1 VSAVSAVVVPT
12 WDPML
17 YVDHAA
23 TTPMRPEVAE
33 AMRPFYSDTF
43 GNPSGVHE
51 ISRRAKD
58 ALEEARERVAQIL
71 RCEPL
76 EVVFTSGGTESDNL
90 ALKGAALAAGR
101 RGGVVT
107 VATEHEAVLQSAAF
121 LSRIGCPVKILGV
134 DRDGLVDPEAVAAA
148 VDEETA
154 VVSVMWANNETG
166 VIQPVAEIAAAVR
179 AVSDRVLVHSDAVQA
194 AVSEEV
200 TFDDVDL
207 LTIAGHKFG
216 GPKGVGVLVV
226 RSGTLL
232 EPVLHG
238 GGQELG
244 RRSGTHNV
252 AGAVGFATALELA
265 VADRE
270 RFRRDVGEARR
281 RFEER
286 LISKRPDVV
295 INAPE
300 DRRLVQHSHVRIPGT
315 RNETVLI
322 RLDRAGVAASAGS
335 ACQSGASTPSHV
347 LTAMGRTFEEARE
360 SLRFSFGWTTRP
372 EDGDELADAV
382 VAAVE
387 GPA

>member
-1 VSAVSAVVVPT
+1 M
-12 WDPML
+12 DGRRGNMIPML

-33 AMRPFYSDTF
+33 AMRPYEGDMF
-43 GNPSGVHE
+43 GNPSGVHG
-51 ISRRAKD
+51 IARRAKD
-58 ALEEARERVAQIL
+58 ALEEARERVAQL
-71 RCEPL
+71 LGCEPL
-76 EVVFTSGGTESDNL
+76 EVVFTGGGTESDNL
-90 ALKGAALAAGR
+90 AVKGAALASGR

-107 VATEHEAVLQSAAF
+107 VATEHEAVLQSAEF
-121 LSRIGCPVKILGV
+121 LSRLGCPVTIV
-134 DRDGLVDPEAVAAA
+134 DVDENGLVAPEAVAAA
-148 VDEETA
+148 VTDETA

-166 VIQPVAEIAAAVR
+166 VIQPVSEVAAAVR
-179 AVSDRVLVHSDAVQA
+179 RVSGSVVVHTDAVQA
-194 AVSEEV
+194 AVSEDV
-200 TFDDVDL
+200 TADGLDL
-207 LTIAGHKFG
+207 LTIAGHKLG
-216 GPKGVGVLVV
+216 GPKGVGALIV
-226 RSGTLL
+226 RSGIPL
-232 EPVLHG
+232 EPVMHG

-252 AGAVGFATALELA
+252 AGAVGLATALESA
-265 VADRE
+265 VADRD

-286 LISKRPDVV
+286 LTSKLADVV

-300 DRRLVQHSHVRIPGT
+300 DRRLVQHSHVHIPGI

-335 ACQSGASTPSHV
+335 ACQSGASSPSHV
-347 LTAMGRTFEEARE
+347 LTAMGMTPEQARE
-360 SLRFSFGWTTRP
+360 CLRFSFGWTTRP

-387 GPA
+387 GSR

>member
-1 VSAVSAVVVPT
+1 M
-12 WDPML
+12 DGRRGNMIPML

-33 AMRPFYSDTF
+33 AMRPYEGDMF
-43 GNPSGVHE
+43 GNPSGVHG
-51 ISRRAKD
+51 IARRAKD
-58 ALEEARERVAQIL
+58 ALEEARERVAQL
-71 RCEPL
+71 LGCEPL
-76 EVVFTSGGTESDNL
+76 EVVFTGGGTESDNL
-90 ALKGAALAAGR
+90 AVKGAALASGR

-107 VATEHEAVLQSAAF
+107 VATEHEAVLQSAEF
-121 LSRIGCPVKILGV
+121 LSRLGCPVTIV
-134 DRDGLVDPEAVAAA
+134 DVDENGLVAPEAVAAA
-148 VDEETA
+148 VTGETA

-166 VIQPVAEIAAAVR
+166 VIQPVSEVAAAVR
-179 AVSDRVLVHSDAVQA
+179 RISGSVVVHTDAVQA
-194 AVSEEV
+194 AVSEDV
-200 TFDDVDL
+200 TADGLDL
-207 LTIAGHKFG
+207 LTIAGHKLG
-216 GPKGVGVLVV
+216 GPKGVGALIV
-226 RSGTLL
+226 RSGVPL
-232 EPVLHG
+232 EPVIHG

-252 AGAVGFATALELA
+252 AGAVGLATALESA
-265 VADRE
+265 VADRD

-286 LISKRPDVV
+286 LTSKLADVV

-300 DRRLVQHSHVRIPGT
+300 DRRLVQHSHVRIPGI

-335 ACQSGASTPSHV
+335 ACQSGASSPSHV
-347 LTAMGRTFEEARE
+347 LTAMGMTPEQARE
-360 SLRFSFGWTTRP
+360 CLRFSFGWTTRP

-387 GPA
+387 GSR

>member
-1 VSAVSAVVVPT
+1 M
-12 WDPML
+12 DGRRGNMIPML

-33 AMRPFYSDTF
+33 AMRPYEGDMF
-43 GNPSGVHE
+43 GNPSGVHG
-51 ISRRAKD
+51 IARRAKD
-58 ALEEARERVAQIL
+58 ALEEARERVAQL
-71 RCEPL
+71 LGCEPL
-76 EVVFTSGGTESDNL
+76 EVVFTGGGTESDNL
-90 ALKGAALAAGR
+90 AVKGAALASGR

-107 VATEHEAVLQSAAF
+107 VATEHEAVLQSAEF
-121 LSRIGCPVKILGV
+121 LSRLGCPVTIV
-134 DRDGLVDPEAVAAA
+134 DVDENGLVAPEAVAAA
-148 VDEETA
+148 VTGETA

-166 VIQPVAEIAAAVR
+166 VIQPVSEVAAAVR
-179 AVSDRVLVHSDAVQA
+179 RVSGSVVVHTDAVQA
-194 AVSEEV
+194 AVSEDV
-200 TFDDVDL
+200 TADGLDL
-207 LTIAGHKFG
+207 LTIAGHKLG
-216 GPKGVGVLVV
+216 GPKGVGALIV
-226 RSGTLL
+226 RSGVPL
-232 EPVLHG
+232 EPVIHG

-252 AGAVGFATALELA
+252 AGAVGLAIALETA
-265 VADRE
+265 VADRD

-286 LISKRPDVV
+286 LTSKLADVV

-300 DRRLVQHSHVRIPGT
+300 DRRLVQHSHVRIPGI

-335 ACQSGASTPSHV
+335 ACQSGASSPSHV
-347 LTAMGRTFEEARE
+347 LTAMGMTPEQARE
-360 SLRFSFGWTTRP
+360 CLRFSFGWTTRP

-387 GPA
+387 GSR

>member
-1 VSAVSAVVVPT
+1 M
-12 WDPML
+12 DGRRGNMIPML

-33 AMRPFYSDTF
+33 AMRPYEGDMF
-43 GNPSGVHE
+43 GNPSGVHG
-51 ISRRAKD
+51 IARRAKD
-58 ALEEARERVAQIL
+58 ALEEARERVAQL
-71 RCEPL
+71 LGCEPL
-76 EVVFTSGGTESDNL
+76 EVVFTGGGTESDNL
-90 ALKGAALAAGR
+90 AVKGAALASGR

-107 VATEHEAVLQSAAF
+107 VATEHEAVLQSAEF
-121 LSRIGCPVKILGV
+121 LSRLGCPVTIV
-134 DRDGLVDPEAVAAA
+134 DVDENGLVAPEAVAAA
-148 VDEETA
+148 VTGETA

-166 VIQPVAEIAAAVR
+166 VIQPVSEVAAAVR
-179 AVSDRVLVHSDAVQA
+179 RVSGSVVVHTDAVQA
-194 AVSEEV
+194 AVSEDV
-200 TFDDVDL
+200 TADGLDL
-207 LTIAGHKFG
+207 LTIAGHKLG
-216 GPKGVGVLVV
+216 GPKGVGALIV
-226 RSGTLL
+226 RSGVPL
-232 EPVLHG
+232 EPVIHG

-252 AGAVGFATALELA
+252 AGAVGLATALESA
-265 VADRE
+265 VADRD

-286 LISKRPDVV
+286 LTSKLADVV

-300 DRRLVQHSHVRIPGT
+300 DRRLVQHSHVRIPGI

-335 ACQSGASTPSHV
+335 ACQSGASSPSHV
-347 LTAMGRTFEEARE
+347 LTAMGMTPEQARE
-360 SLRFSFGWTTRP
+360 CLRFSFGWTTRP

-387 GPA
+387 GSR

>member
-1 VSAVSAVVVPT
+1 M
-12 WDPML
+12 DGRRGNMIPML

-33 AMRPFYSDTF
+33 AMRPYEGDMF
-43 GNPSGVHE
+43 GNPSGVHG
-51 ISRRAKD
+51 IARRAKD
-58 ALEEARERVAQIL
+58 ALEEARERVAQL
-71 RCEPL
+71 LGCEPL
-76 EVVFTSGGTESDNL
+76 EVVFTGGGTESDNL
-90 ALKGAALAAGR
+90 AVKGAALASGR

-107 VATEHEAVLQSAAF
+107 VATEHEAVLQSAEF
-121 LSRIGCPVKILGV
+121 LSRLGCPVTIV
-134 DRDGLVDPEAVAAA
+134 DVDENGLVAPEAVAAA
-148 VDEETA
+148 VTGETA

-166 VIQPVAEIAAAVR
+166 VIQPVSEVAAAVR
-179 AVSDRVLVHSDAVQA
+179 RISGSVVVHTDAVQA
-194 AVSEEV
+194 AVSEDV
-200 TFDDVDL
+200 TADGLDL
-207 LTIAGHKFG
+207 LTIAGHKLG
-216 GPKGVGVLVV
+216 GPKGVGALIV
-226 RSGTLL
+226 RSGIPL
-232 EPVLHG
+232 EPVMHG

-252 AGAVGFATALELA
+252 AGAVGLATALETA
-265 VADRE
+265 VADRD

-286 LISKRPDVV
+286 LTSKLADVV

-300 DRRLVQHSHVRIPGT
+300 DRRLVQHSHVRIPGI

-335 ACQSGASTPSHV
+335 ACQSGASSPSHV
-347 LTAMGRTFEEARE
+347 LTAMGMTPEQARE
-360 SLRFSFGWTTRP
+360 CLRFSFGWTTRP

-387 GPA
+387 GSR